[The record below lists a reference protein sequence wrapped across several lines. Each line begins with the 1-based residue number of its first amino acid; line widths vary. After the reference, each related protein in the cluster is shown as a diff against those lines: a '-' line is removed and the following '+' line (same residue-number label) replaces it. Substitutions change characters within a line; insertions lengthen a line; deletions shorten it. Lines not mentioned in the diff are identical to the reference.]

1 MDNES
6 LIIAILVVIFIIVC
20 VWHYQLCHQGTDKCG
35 LHCMPKDE
43 AGKEGLHCDCART
56 DAAMYAWG
64 APGLRPCKTQF
75 CGQMPYKHPRQGCGA
90 NMFNPYWPPFGSGAA
105 YIATA
110 DDPYID
116 VPISRMVGDHVVLE

>member
-20 VWHYQLCHQGTDKCG
+20 AQHYQSCHQGTDKRG
-35 LHCMPKDE
+35 P
-43 AGKEGLHCDCART
+43 KEGLHCGCART

-64 APGLRPCKTQF
+64 APGLRPCKTRF
-75 CGQMPYKHPRQGCGA
+75 RGQMPYKHPRQGCSA
-90 NMFNPYWPPFGSGAA
+90 KMFNPYWPPFGSGAS